1 VTAVLELRD
10 VVKDYDGTPPVRALS
25 NVNLA
30 VEAGEFVAV
39 VGPSGSGK
47 STLLNLVGAL
57 DRPTSGTVHVNGTDI
72 ATLDDAALSALRG
85 RRIGFVFQ
93 TFNLLD
99 GLDAVENVAVG
110 LTYAGVPKR
119 QRTAR
124 ALDALDRVGLAHR
137 ADHRPGRLSG
147 GERQRV
153 AIARAIVTEPALL
166 LADEPTGNL
175 DSKSGDA
182 ILAQFDALHDQGAT
196 IVLITHDHAI
206 ATRLPRM
213 VSMRDGTLIDDTRI
227 DDTRTAR

>member
-25 NVNLA
+25 NVDLA
-30 VEAGEFVAV
+30 VEPGEFVAV

-57 DRPTSGTVHVNGTDI
+57 DRPTSGTVHVDGTDI
-72 ATLDDAALSALRG
+72 ASLDDASLSALRG

-99 GLDAVENVAVG
+99 GLDALENVAVG
-110 LTYAGVPKR
+110 LTYAGIAKR

-175 DSKSGDA
+175 DSKSGEA
-182 ILAQFDALHDQGAT
+182 ILAQFDALHAQGAT
-196 IVLITHDHAI
+196 ILLITHDNAI
-206 ATRLPRM
+206 AARLPRVIAM
-213 VSMRDGTLIDDTRI
+213 HDGALVSDTR
-227 DDTRTAR
+227 RAS